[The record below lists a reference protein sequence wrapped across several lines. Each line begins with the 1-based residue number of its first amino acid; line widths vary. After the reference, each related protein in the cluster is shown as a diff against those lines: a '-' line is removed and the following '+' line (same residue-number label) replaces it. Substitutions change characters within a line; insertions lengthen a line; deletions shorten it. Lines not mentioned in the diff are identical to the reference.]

1 MRLKKKGAS
10 ENVPPKRPCFYG
22 EGCII
27 SEAGMSTIPRYRFCG
42 IEDTRRVSKRIVF
55 IYPESAMKQRLDKDH
70 VDLSD
75 IYCYDDFKLIKK
87 TRAFHPYRVERR
99 FAFKGADYMAAF
111 DRVKSGIPEMDEAL
125 DNIRLGDNVVWRV
138 SELSQFKLFM
148 EPYVKQAIEDKRN
161 IIYFRFASH
170 EPLLEDCPE
179 VRRVTVPLS
188 HRFENFTVDIHN
200 VIEEEGKDAF
210 YVFDCLSELQ
220 TAWATDLMMGNFFR
234 VTCPFLFILDT
245 VAFFPIIRGKHSVQ
259 AVNKILNT
267 TQLFFDVYS
276 DNKNIYVRP
285 EKVWNRNSHTMFLPH
300 TYNPETGAFRPI
312 LDGVK
317 SSRFYQAL
325 GQAQRSAEEQY
336 SDSWDRYFNRV
347 KLLKENGMDITGDC
361 HRMCDIMMTRDD
373 KMRQMVKK
381 HFTPQDYFAVRDHMV
396 GTGMIGGKACGM
408 LLARAIIRNKESDIS
423 EVLEPHDSFYVGSDL
438 YYTYIVDNNLWD
450 TRIKQRTE
458 DGYFE
463 LAQELADKI
472 MGGTFS
478 DAMRDQFVRIIEYYG
493 QDPYIIRSSSILE
506 DGFGNAFAGKYESV
520 FCVNRGSLEERL
532 EEFEHAIKVVYASSM
547 SLSALDYRKRRGLD
561 KRDEQMAL
569 LIQRVSGSYYGS
581 NYMPCAAGVGYSYSP
596 YRIMKESDPTAGML
610 RLVMGLGTSAVDR
623 TEGSYP
629 RIVNLDMPQKT
640 PYSSSTDKHK
650 FSQGKAEVINMTDQ
664 TLKKLPLE
672 DIAPDIPNYLGRILF
687 EHDYDAE
694 SRLREMG
701 RRRDVRFISCKGLV
715 ANSTLMEQMK
725 RMLHCIQEE
734 YEYPVDIEFTINIS
748 ENGEYSIDLLQC
760 RPLQVQKG
768 QSGTVIPPDVPEGH
782 ILLETKGSSMGMC
795 KATDIDIVVYVD
807 PVKYY
812 NMPYKEK
819 DLVAKLVGKIN
830 GRYGDMGKHMML
842 IVPGRVGTTS
852 PELGV
857 PTAFFDIS
865 AYEIICE
872 IEESKAGYNPEL
884 SYGSHIFQDLV
895 ESEILYTAVFNSEK
909 TVHFSPEKLESSKD
923 LVSEFEQSETLS
935 DIVHI
940 YDVSDR
946 KCTVYND
953 VANEHLMITC

>member
-1 MRLKKKGAS
+1 
-10 ENVPPKRPCFYG
+10 
-22 EGCII
+22 
-27 SEAGMSTIPRYRFCG
+27 
-42 IEDTRRVSKRIVF
+42 
-55 IYPESAMKQRLDKDH
+55 
-70 VDLSD
+70 
-75 IYCYDDFKLIKK
+75 
-87 TRAFHPYRVERR
+87 
-99 FAFKGADYMAAF
+99 MAAF
-111 DRVKSGIPEMDEAL
+111 DRIKSGIPEMDEAL

-148 EPYVKQAIEDKRN
+148 EPYIKQAIGDKRN

-170 EPLLEDCPE
+170 EQLLSDCPE
-179 VRRVTVPLS
+179 IKKVTIPLS

-285 EKVWNRNSHTMFLPH
+285 EKVWNRNSDTMFLPH
-300 TYNPETGAFRPI
+300 TYDPATGEFRPV

-317 SSRFYQAL
+317 SSRFYQTL

-347 KLLKENGMDITGDC
+347 RLLKESGMDISDDC
-361 HRMCDIMMTRDD
+361 SQMCDIMMTRDD
-373 KMRQMVKK
+373 KMRRMVKK
-381 HFTPQDYFAVRDHMV
+381 HFTPEDYFAVRDHMV

-408 LLARAIIRNKESDIS
+408 LLARAIIRNKEPDIS

-463 LAQELADKI
+463 LAQEFADKI

-520 FCVNRGSLEERL
+520 FCANRGSLEERI
-532 EEFEHAIKVVYASSM
+532 EEFEHAIKIVYASSM

-569 LIQRVSGSYYGS
+569 LIQRVSGSYYGTC
-581 NYMPCAAGVGYSYSP
+581 YMPCAAGVGYSYSP
-596 YRIMKESDPTAGML
+596 YRVMKDSDPTAGML

-629 RIVNLDMPQKT
+629 RIVNLDMPEKT
-640 PYSSSTDKHK
+640 SYSSSADKHK
-650 FSQGKAEVINMTDQ
+650 FSQGKAEVIDMASKS
-664 TLKKLPLE
+664 LKKLSLYELE
-672 DIAPDIPNYLGRILF
+672 PAIPKYLDRILL
-687 EHDYDAE
+687 EHDFDAE
-694 SRLREMG
+694 MRLRETG
-701 RRRDVRFISCKGLV
+701 RDRDVKFISCKGLV
-715 ANSTLMEQMK
+715 SNKTLMEQMK
-725 RMLHCIQEE
+725 RMLRCIQDE
-734 YEYPVDIEFTINIS
+734 YEYPVDTEFTINIS
-748 ENGEYSIDLLQC
+748 ESGEYSVDLLQC

-768 QSGTVIPPDVPEGH
+768 KSGTVIPPDVPKEG
-782 ILLETKGSSMGMC
+782 ILLESKGSSMGMC
-795 KATDIDIVVYVD
+795 KAAELDIIVYVD

-819 DLVAKLVGKIN
+819 DLVAKVIGKIN
-830 GRYGDMGKHMML
+830 WHYRDMGKHMML

-857 PTAFFDIS
+857 PTSFSDIS

-872 IEESKAGYNPEL
+872 TEESRAGYNPEL

-895 ESEILYTAVFNSEK
+895 EAEILYTAVFNNK
-909 TVHFSPEKLESSKD
+909 NTIHFHPEKLDSSKD
-923 LVSEFEQSETLS
+923 LILEFEQSETLS
-935 DIVHI
+935 DIVHV

-946 KCTVYND
+946 KCSVYND